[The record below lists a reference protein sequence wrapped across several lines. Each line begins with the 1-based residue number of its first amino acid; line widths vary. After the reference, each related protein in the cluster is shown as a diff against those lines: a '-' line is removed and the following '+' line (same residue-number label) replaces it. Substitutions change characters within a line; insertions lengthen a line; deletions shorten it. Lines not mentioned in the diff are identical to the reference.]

1 MRTVELGAL
10 SKLVQ
15 AAFAG
20 LLVLLGVHAE
30 IVLRKASSRVRVIER
45 AVAAIKNIDF
55 RVGQLWITVSVNLT
69 ILFAKESSP
78 ASGQYM
84 R

>member
-1 MRTVELGAL
+1 VCTVKLGAL

-30 IVLRKASSRVRVIER
+30 VVLRKAASRVRVIER
-45 AVAAIKNIDF
+45 AVATIKNIDLRVVQF
-55 RVGQLWITVSVNLT
+55 RVAMRV
-69 ILFAKESSP
+69 LFAIL
-78 ASGQYM
+78 
-84 R
+84 